1 MALNDNA
8 YYAIDYLMNKHNLTR
23 AQAAGIV
30 GNFMQE
36 STFNTGA
43 RNAGDGRD
51 GSDSIGIGQWNGERA
66 RNLKAF
72 GGENYNN
79 LDTQLDFAVHELRG
93 TGGNGGGS
101 ESRVWKQLSNAGDD
115 YVAAAKA
122 MISYE
127 RPQGW
132 EADNPTAGHGWDN
145 RLKWAGA
152 AYGASP
158 EMIAQAQA
166 TSAPV
171 NSEQQQSPTV
181 QTANAQPTTS
191 DEDKNKTFLGIDW
204 SLPKDVGGMKT
215 DKLLSG
221 AKDVAGMITKQGE
234 SVNAAVPQ
242 GGLLANRPVEM
253 KQMVSPRATLLGG
266 ARKPDEELKPWEL
279 QMAMLRGFSGRGRV

>member
-8 YYAIDYLMNKHNLTR
+8 YYSLEYLMNKHDLTR
-23 AQAAGIV
+23 AQAAAMV

-51 GSDSIGIGQWNGERA
+51 GSDSIGIGQWNGDRA

-72 GGENYNN
+72 GGENYNQ

-93 TGGNGGGS
+93 SGANGGGS
-101 ESRVWKQLSNAGDD
+101 EARAWKQLSAAGDD
-115 YVAAAKA
+115 YVGATKA

-132 EADNPTAGHGWDN
+132 SADNPTGGHGWDN

-158 EMIAQAQA
+158 EMMAQAQA
-166 TSAPV
+166 SSAPV
-171 NSEQQQSPTV
+171 ALQSEAPTV
-181 QTANAQPTTS
+181 ETASVEAP
-191 DEDKNKTFLGIDW
+191 KTEEEEKGIFGLDLT
-204 SLPKDVGGMKT
+204 LPEKVGGMET
-215 DKLLSG
+215 SKLLKGGKEISEL
-221 AKDVAGMITKQGE
+221 MTKKTE
-234 SVNAAVPQ
+234 DANKSIPQ
-242 GGLLANRPVEM
+242 GGLLASRPLEL

-279 QMAMLRGFSGRGRV
+279 QMAMLRGGLRGRGRV